1 MLREDQMQITL
12 VKNVTTAS
20 SPVTYEVH
28 VRLDVFDLRE
38 DPTTRQFL
46 QQKLTTAV
54 VNAIEGIA

>member
-1 MLREDQMQITL
+1 MQITL